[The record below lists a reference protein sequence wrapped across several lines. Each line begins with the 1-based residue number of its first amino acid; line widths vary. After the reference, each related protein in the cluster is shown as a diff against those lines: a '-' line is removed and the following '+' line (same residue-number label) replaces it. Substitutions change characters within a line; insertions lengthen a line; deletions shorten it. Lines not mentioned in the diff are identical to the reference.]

1 MQKCNKPCEAACI
14 LQLVLEND
22 VPCK

>member
-1 MQKCNKPCEAACI
+1 MQKCDKPREVACI

-22 VPCK
+22 VPIC